1 LKGLL
6 LGSEKEWKQREDG
19 VGVEK
24 RGTELGYAFLDKGE
38 GTGSLRVEDCCE
50 QESEDGV
57 GIGMLKL
64 KVREKVFG
72 FSFPFSASAFP
83 FAPLHSLFFCRCCA
97 VYSVVN

>member
-1 LKGLL
+1 MKGLL

-24 RGTELGYAFLDKGE
+24 RGTELSYAFLDKGE
-38 GTGSLRVEDCCE
+38 GTRSLRVEDCCE

-83 FAPLHSLFFCRCCA
+83 FAPLHSRFFCR
-97 VYSVVN
+97 